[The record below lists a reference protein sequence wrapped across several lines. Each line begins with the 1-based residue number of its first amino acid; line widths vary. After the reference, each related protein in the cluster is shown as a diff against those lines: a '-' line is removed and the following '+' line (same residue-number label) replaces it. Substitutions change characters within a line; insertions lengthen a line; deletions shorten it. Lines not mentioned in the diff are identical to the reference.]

1 MGQTTT
7 SNTWRFIFPALLLV
21 AACQHRPTFR
31 EVTVQYQPLYS
42 VEEIQP
48 ISKPMVK
55 PILYTNVLS
64 LKDVPPAR
72 QKQQFIALML
82 PAILIAKFNLEQK
95 QLRIRYLAGQ
105 RRRNKT
111 WSREDSAFVRDEL
124 DRYDASDI
132 RYLEKKIKPH
142 PVSLVLA
149 QAALESGWGTSTFF
163 VEANNVFG
171 VWSYR
176 EDEPRIETSARRG
189 ERIVFLRKYDNLS
202 LSIENYYE
210 TLGRVSAYRTFRKKR
225 FENDNPYA
233 MLPQLNNYSE
243 LGRTYTRRLRS
254 VIRDNRLTRYDAYQI
269 DPQYIRIQSPWF
281 AAVYFTGN

>member
-1 MGQTTT
+1 MGHTTT
-7 SNTWRFIFPALLLV
+7 MNIWRFIFPALLMIT
-21 AACQHRPTFR
+21 ACQHRPTFR
-31 EVTVQYQPLYS
+31 EVTVQYQPLCS

-48 ISKPMVK
+48 VSKPMVK

-72 QKQQFIALML
+72 QKQKFIALML

-95 QLRIRYLAGQ
+95 QLRIHYLAEQ

-132 RYLEKKIKPH
+132 RYLERKIKPH

-233 MLPQLNNYSE
+233 MLPQLNKYSE

-254 VIRDNRLTRYDAYQI
+254 VIKDNRLTRYDAFRI
-269 DPQYIRIQSPWF
+269 DPQYIRIQSTWLT
-281 AAVYFTGN
+281 VLSN